1 MKKCSFGRVA
11 TCAGAAAVMLA
22 GCGGPSRSEAAGAKD
37 FGAIEKPIVISPLT
51 WSPTLTPIAAFK
63 ATDGL
68 YHLQYQ
74 LLLTDVFARTA
85 EIVGGDVL
93 DAHTHRPTG
102 HNLSL
107 SDDGS
112 DIRLKI
118 RSFSA
123 PGEGHGADFGNVVP
137 PGTAGLMFFY
147 LSYPTLGAVPSHI
160 EHVFTAEQTNG
171 GVTIRRTATDAGL
184 TPVSTERPLV
194 IAPPMRGTGWLDGNG
209 AGPAI
214 YEHRAT
220 YQPANGTAKPDQ
232 AFAIDWIKLDDKGR
246 VFTGDPLKNESFFA
260 YGQPILSATGGL
272 VVKAQDAF
280 SDQIPNRTVPVTTLK
295 ELYGNFV
302 IVEIVR
308 GKYAVY
314 CHLKPGSIA
323 VKAGE
328 RVHVGQQLAKLGNS
342 GNSTAPH
349 LHFQISDA
357 PSVVN
362 ADSLPFV
369 FNRMYYRM
377 RIAGPIFP
385 TVDKMTESAFVARFD
400 RTGAGWRNLEMPL
413 QGDVV
418 DFP

>member
-1 MKKCSFGRVA
+1 MGRRNLGHYA
-11 TCAGAAAVMLA
+11 LCAGVAAALLT
-22 GCGGPSRSEAAGAKD
+22 GCGGHSSDTAGAKD
-37 FGAIEKPIVISPLT
+37 FGAVEKPIVISPLT
-51 WSPTLTPIAAFK
+51 WSPTLTPITAFK

-68 YHLQYQ
+68 YHVQYQ
-74 LLLTDVFARTA
+74 LLLTDVFARA
-85 EIVGGDVL
+85 AKIAGGDVL
-93 DAHTHRPTG
+93 DARTYRPTG
-102 HNLSL
+102 RNRSL

-112 DIRLKI
+112 DIRLKV
-118 RSFSA
+118 RLFSA
-123 PGEGHGADFGNVVP
+123 PGEGHAADFVSTVP

-147 LSYPTLGAVPSHI
+147 LSYPTIDAVPSHI
-160 EHVFTAEQTNG
+160 EHVFTAEQSSG
-171 GVTIRRTATDAGL
+171 GVTVRRTATDAGL
-184 TPVSTERPLV
+184 TPVSAERPLV
-194 IAPPMRGTGWLDGNG
+194 IAPPLRGTGWLDGNG
-209 AGPAI
+209 AGPSI

-246 VFTGDPLKNESFFA
+246 AFTGDPLKNQSFSA
-260 YGQPILSATGGL
+260 YGQPILSATDGL

-280 SDQIPNRTVPVTTLK
+280 PDQIPNRTVPVTSLK

-314 CHLKPGSIA
+314 CHLKPGSVA

-328 RVHVGQQLAKLGNS
+328 RVHVGQQLAKLGDS

-357 PSVVN
+357 PSIVD

-377 RIAGPIFP
+377 RIDGPIFP
-385 TVDKMTESAFVARFD
+385 TIDKMTQTVFAAQFNGTD
-400 RTGAGWRNLEMPL
+400 AGWREFEMPL